1 MRGVTPQRP
10 TRHPAGRLP
19 LWSWIRGVVA
29 DRGEHDPIPIA
40 LERGMPL
47 PAHPADPDAQGLG
60 YDFAFRLGVR
70 AGFGGGETARI
81 PVGRR
86 INPSPHPILN
96 EIHFCEVAGQT
107 LEAANVYAL
116 KAKVERLLETIAP
129 ARTLPLCYFRAPA
142 MDYELPVYEQGGWL
156 TSPVL
161 GGPRIRSRDLAG
173 VRRQVCRY
181 LESAGYVNDADE
193 VTVGVVRPRD
203 LRRVPPA
210 AVLRSLSDADLWLPS
225 VEGTSED
232 GPVVG
237 VVGHAPQLR
246 RGARR
251 SRGGGPSAED
261 TAPAAPDVI
270 SLIRYLQTEL
280 GRAGEMAGW
289 GLFASEVRP
298 EIWAA
303 AEARTDDAGSRLVA
317 HLSDEAST
325 RLELAV
331 RRTGAGDVA
340 VALADRCINVFL
352 APDEGALAT
361 QVGHHLAGSEFLRF
375 TTEVEIQPA
384 EPPRAERLGVES
396 ISADEE
402 VHAAWS

>member
-1 MRGVTPQRP
+1 VRP
-10 TRHPAGRLP
+10 
-19 LWSWIRGVVA
+19 WEWIRGVVA
-29 DRGEHDPIPIA
+29 DRGEHDPVPIA
-40 LERGMPL
+40 LERTPE
-47 PAHPADPDAQGLG
+47 LG
-60 YDFAFRLGVR
+60 FGFRLGVR
-70 AGFGGGETARI
+70 AGYGGGETARI

-86 INPSPHPILN
+86 INPSPHPILK
-96 EIHFCEVAGQT
+96 EIHYCEVAGQT

-129 ARTLPLCYFRAPA
+129 ARALPLCYFRAPA
-142 MDYELPVYEQGGWL
+142 MDYELPVYEQHGWL
-156 TSPVL
+156 TTPVL
-161 GGPRIRSRDLAG
+161 GGPRLRSRDLAG
-173 VRRQVCRY
+173 IREQVCRY
-181 LESAGYVNDADE
+181 LESAGYVHDADE
-193 VTVGVVRPRD
+193 VSVGVVRPRD
-203 LRRVPPA
+203 LSRVPPA
-210 AVLRSLSDADLWLPS
+210 AVLRSLSDPELWLPS

-246 RGARR
+246 RSARR
-251 SRGGGPSAED
+251 RRGGGPSVEQ

-270 SLIRYLQTEL
+270 ALIRYLQTEL
-280 GRAGEMAGW
+280 GRAGSVAAW
-289 GLFASEVRP
+289 GLYASEVRP

-317 HLSDEAST
+317 HLTDDYST

-340 VALADRCINVFL
+340 AAIEDRGINVFL

-375 TTEVEIQPA
+375 KTEVEIHPA
-384 EPPRAERLGVES
+384 EEPRAERLGIES
-396 ISADEE
+396 IRANEE

>member
-1 MRGVTPQRP
+1 V
-10 TRHPAGRLP
+10 
-19 LWSWIRGVVA
+19 WSWIRGVVA
-29 DRGEHDPIPIA
+29 DRGEHEPIPIA
-40 LERGMPL
+40 LERSRVHAAVPGE
-47 PAHPADPDAQGLG
+47 PA
-60 YDFAFRLGVR
+60 YAFRLGIR

-86 INPSPHPILN
+86 INPSPHPILK
-96 EIHFCEVAGQT
+96 EIHHCEVAGQT

-142 MDYELPVYEQGGWL
+142 MDYELPVYEHGGWL
-156 TSPVL
+156 TTPVL

-173 VRRQVCRY
+173 IHREVCRY
-181 LESAGYVNDADE
+181 LESAGYVSDAGE

-210 AVLRSLSDADLWLPS
+210 AVLRSLTDPDLWLPS

-246 RGARR
+246 RAARR
-251 SRGGGPSAED
+251 RRGGGPAVDDS
-261 TAPAAPDVI
+261 APAAPDVI

-280 GRAGEMAGW
+280 GRAGELAAW
-289 GLFASEVRP
+289 GVYASSVRP

-303 AEARTDDAGSRLVA
+303 AEERTEDAGSRLVA
-317 HLSDEAST
+317 HLTDEDST
-325 RLELAV
+325 RLELVV
-331 RRTGAGDVA
+331 RRTGPGDVA
-340 VALADRCINVFL
+340 VAIADHGINVFL
-352 APDEGALAT
+352 GPDEDALAT

-375 TTEVEIQPA
+375 TTEVEIHPA
-384 EPPRAERLGVES
+384 EPPRAERLGIES
-396 ISADEE
+396 IRAHEE

>member
-1 MRGVTPQRP
+1 MW
-10 TRHPAGRLP
+10 A
-19 LWSWIRGVVA
+19 WIRGVVA
-29 DRGEHDPIPIA
+29 DRGQHEPVPIA
-40 LERGMPL
+40 LERTAPGG
-47 PAHPADPDAQGLG
+47 AGG
-60 YDFAFRLGVR
+60 YAFRLGVR
-70 AGFGGGETARI
+70 AGYGGGETARI

-86 INPSPHPILN
+86 VNPSPHPILK
-96 EIHFCEVAGQT
+96 EIHHCEVAGQT
-107 LEAANVYAL
+107 LEAANVYSL

-129 ARTLPLCYFRAPA
+129 ARALPLCYFRAPA

-156 TSPVL
+156 TTPVL

-173 VRRQVCRY
+173 IRRQVCRY
-181 LESAGYVNDADE
+181 LESAGYVNHAEE

-203 LRRVPPA
+203 LSRVPPA
-210 AVLRSLSDADLWLPS
+210 AVLRSLSDPDLWLPS
-225 VEGTSED
+225 VEGTSAD

-251 SRGGGPSAED
+251 RRGGGPTVED
-261 TAPAAPDVI
+261 TAPAAPDVV

-280 GRAGEMAGW
+280 GRAGELAAW
-289 GLFASEVRP
+289 GLYAADVRP

-303 AEARTDDAGSRLVA
+303 AEVRSEDAGSRLVA
-317 HLSDEAST
+317 HLSDDAAT
-325 RLELAV
+325 RLELDV

-340 VALADRCINVFL
+340 VAIEDRGINVFL
-352 APDEGALAT
+352 APDEDALAI

-375 TTEVEIQPA
+375 TTEVEVHPA

-396 ISADEE
+396 IRAHEE